1 MYTEVYYPDP
11 ERKNVHLDCYL
22 AKPSPEMPNFVRA
35 AMLVLPGGAYMM
47 TSDREADPIA
57 RVYFARGMQVF
68 VLRYSVGAD
77 AVYPRP
83 LVEASLA
90 VKYIRDNAER
100 FGIDPH
106 RVYAV
111 GFSAGGH
118 LCAALGT
125 FWNADFLRDALLKPG
140 LPAVAEGETRPDAT
154 ILSYPVITSGVYGHK
169 GSFQTILGK
178 SDPSEEEYDLYSIE
192 KHVHEGTSPA
202 FLWHTANDA
211 LVPVQNSL
219 LMAAA
224 LSGHRIPFEM
234 HIFPD
239 GPHGISLATAETAY
253 GQAVLQNAHIASWV
267 DMSCEFLK
275 KLEEMKRV

>member
-1 MYTEVYYPDP
+1 
-11 ERKNVHLDCYL
+11 
-22 AKPSPEMPNFVRA
+22 MPNFVRS

-90 VKYIRDNAER
+90 IKYIRDNAER
-100 FGIDPH
+100 FCIDPN

-125 FWNADFLRDALLKPG
+125 FWNAPFLREALAKPG
-140 LPAVAEGETRPDAT
+140 LPVVAEGENRPDAT
-154 ILSYPVITSGVYGHK
+154 ILSYAVITSGVYGHK

-178 SDPSEEEYDLYSIE
+178 SDPSEEEYELYSVE
-192 KHVHEGTSPA
+192 KHVHPGTSPA
-202 FLWHTANDA
+202 FLWHTANDGA
-211 LVPVQNSL
+211 VPVENSL

-224 LSGHRIPFEM
+224 LSAHHIPFEM

-239 GPHGISLATAETAY
+239 GPHGVSLATAETAY
-253 GQAVLQNAHIASWV
+253 GQPQLQNAHIASWV
-267 DMSCEFLK
+267 EMSCAFLK
-275 KLEEMKRV
+275 KLEETDRTLSRS